1 MPENV
6 VAVQTI
12 YKESSPNF
20 AVNFEQVNAG
30 CAEIIL
36 AF

>member
-6 VAVQTI
+6 VDVQTI

-20 AVNFEQVNAG
+20 AVNFEQVNTG
-30 CAEIIL
+30 WAEIIL